1 MLRSFEV
8 RHLGWLICPALT
20 PPLHFLRP
28 MPTRIYPALLRALF
42 VGFLLLLTPRSAWAQ
57 AGPVT
62 PHGYDFLTVTTVESS
77 YKKEPYLLFTPAF
90 QGQSVIPL
98 PQSSLYA
105 SSPEDIAKLT
115 ESTALIDQK
124 LSALT
129 VDGWELVHVNSLVT
143 AANRPMTRYL
153 FRKAKS

>member
-1 MLRSFEV
+1 MAMLVSR
-8 RHLGWLICPALT
+8 T
-20 PPLHFLRP
+20 
-28 MPTRIYPALLRALF
+28 LLRVLF
-42 VGFLLLLTPRSAWAQ
+42 SGFLLLLAPCLAWAQ
-57 AGPVT
+57 ASPAA
-62 PHGYDFLTVTTVESS
+62 PHGYDFLTVTTLESS
-77 YKKEPYLLFTPAF
+77 YKKEPHILFTPAF
-90 QGQSVIPL
+90 QGQSALSL

-105 SSPEDIAKLT
+105 TSPEDLAKLT
-115 ESTALIDQK
+115 ETTALIDQK